1 MGKKEEKRVLQS
13 IFAQAAG
20 VKSLFFILGFIFSTT
35 WLAAIIYDFGKQTIG
50 DNYTFIGIFIISIGI
65 LFYLF
70 HYSDKL
76 QKAFAFNDTIDIN
89 NEPEK
94 PRKILIIFLS
104 NIKDE
109 LYNSIPRDINTQ
121 SVSSWVNEGFN
132 PWKMPY
138 TAIDRH
144 KSTLEKIY
152 ILTSSQSTR
161 QFIQFKKIIRQ
172 SSKRKFDIKE
182 MLVNDINDIDDYNSI
197 MNTIYNENKVYKDED
212 IVIDTTS
219 GTKLYSIAGSYFALS
234 SEKIIQYVD
243 TNSYKVY
250 QFNNKILLDE

>member
-20 VKSLFFILGFIFSTT
+20 IKSLLFILGFIFSTS
-35 WLAAIIYDFGKQTIG
+35 WLATIIYDLSKNTVG
-50 DNYTFIGIFIISIGI
+50 DNFTFIVIFLISIGI
-65 LFYLF
+65 LIYLF

-76 QKAFAFNDTIDIN
+76 QKEFAFDDTIDIN
-89 NEPEK
+89 SEPEK
-94 PRKILIIFLS
+94 PRKILIVFLS

-109 LYNSIPRDINTQ
+109 LYRGVPRSMDIKN
-121 SVSSWVNEGFN
+121 VLIWINEGRN

-152 ILTSSQSTR
+152 ILTSPQSTK
-161 QFIQFKKIIRQ
+161 QFAQFKKMIKQ

-182 MLVNDINDIDDYNSI
+182 MLVNDINDIDSYNSI
-197 MNTIYNENKVYKDED
+197 MNTIYNDNKSYKEED
-212 IVIDTTS
+212 IVIDATS

-234 SEKIIQYVD
+234 SEKIIQYID
-243 TNSYKVY
+243 TNDYKVY
-250 QFNNKILLDE
+250 QFNNKILVD